1 MTVRTTQRELTIVKS
16 IGRCGGAG
24 VLEALSNLEIK
35 NMRYN
40 ALPVIASVVMLA
52 APAFAQTSS
61 MSGSSRSDGSAS
73 SSSQVPPDTAVTV
86 DTQQKL
92 KQSLEQNGFKNVIVV
107 PEAYIIHA
115 QAPDGSKI
123 VMEVSPDQM
132 RAIVERTGSSPP
144 ASGNTS
150 R

>member
-1 MTVRTTQRELTIVKS
+1 MSPGARYQGTTNVQEH
-16 IGRCGGAG
+16 
-24 VLEALSNLEIK
+24 
-35 NMRYN
+35 NMRVP
-40 ALPVIASVVMLA
+40 AFATIASFVLLA
-52 APAFAQTSS
+52 APALAQTSN
-61 MSGSSRSDGSAS
+61 MTGGQPSDTSTS
-73 SSSQVPPDTAVTV
+73 TSLHVPPDTAVTL

-92 KQSLEQNGFKNVIVV
+92 KHSLEQSGFKKVLVL

-132 RAIVERTGSSPP
+132 QAVIEETGSSSPP
-144 ASGNTS
+144 SNSTT

>member
-1 MTVRTTQRELTIVKS
+1 
-16 IGRCGGAG
+16 
-24 VLEALSNLEIK
+24 
-35 NMRYN
+35 
-40 ALPVIASVVMLA
+40 MLA
-52 APAFAQTSS
+52 APAFAQTSGV
-61 MSGSSRSDGSAS
+61 SGSSQRSDGSP
-73 SSSQVPPDTAVTV
+73 SSQLPPDTSVTV

-92 KQSLEQNGFKNVIVV
+92 KQSLEQNGFKNVLVV

-132 RAIVERTGSSPP
+132 HAVIERTGSSSSS
-144 ASGNTS
+144 SGSTS

>member
-1 MTVRTTQRELTIVKS
+1 
-16 IGRCGGAG
+16 
-24 VLEALSNLEIK
+24 
-35 NMRYN
+35 MRFH
-40 ALPVIASVVMLA
+40 ALPIIASALLLA
-52 APAFAQTSS
+52 TPTLAQTSGT
-61 MSGSSRSDGSAS
+61 SGSSNRSDSSSAAS
-73 SSSQVPPDTAVTV
+73 SAASSQHAPDTVVTL

-92 KQSLEQNGFKNVIVV
+92 KQSLEQSGFKNVIVV
-107 PEAYIIHA
+107 PEAFVIHA

-144 ASGNTS
+144 SSGNTS